1 MPLTA
6 NTPKPMLIVKGKPI
20 LEHIVLQLRQ
30 DGFRNIVIS
39 VNYLSECITNYFNDG
54 HDFGVN
60 ITYIHENKPLGTAG
74 ALYDLASDLRGESI
88 IVTNADILSGVS
100 YLDLLM
106 YSLRHSCDG
115 LMAVRTQEWQ
125 NPFGV
130 VQSKDQHITN
140 IVEKPI
146 HRFQVNAGLYVLSNK
161 LLQFLEPNKYC
172 DMPDLFRTAISEGL
186 DLQLYHFMSPGWI
199 LGVLTIINRPPIF
212 LNSCKTHLN
221 SMKILR
227 TSSSNN
233 YLVSICIGEKFY
245 NDWLRYASPSWLDY
259 VDRHDLG
266 LVVFDSHLIEKD
278 SNIGKSPH
286 GKKCL

>member
-1 MPLTA
+1 M
-6 NTPKPMLIVKGKPI
+6 
-20 LEHIVLQLRQ
+20 LQLRQ

-186 DLQLYHFMSPGWI
+186 DLQLYPLHEP
-199 LGVLTIINRPPIF
+199 
-212 LNSCKTHLN
+212 
-221 SMKILR
+221 
-227 TSSSNN
+227 
-233 YLVSICIGEKFY
+233 
-245 NDWLRYASPSWLDY
+245 WLD
-259 VDRHDLG
+259 
-266 LVVFDSHLIEKD
+266 
-278 SNIGKSPH
+278 IGRINDYQQAANLP
-286 GKKCL
+286 